1 MNYINQ
7 KLAVGL
13 VAVACAALAL
23 PALAQDA
30 TSGSKTT
37 DRPMSEATHDTWITT
52 KVKTDLLAT
61 KGVSGT
67 DVKVDT
73 KDGVVTLTGHV
84 ATQAEADKAKAVA
97 KSVKGVKDVNSKL
110 VIKAPK
116 G

>member
-7 KLAVGL
+7 KLAAGL
-13 VAVACAALAL
+13 VAVACAALTL
-23 PALAQDA
+23 PALAQDT